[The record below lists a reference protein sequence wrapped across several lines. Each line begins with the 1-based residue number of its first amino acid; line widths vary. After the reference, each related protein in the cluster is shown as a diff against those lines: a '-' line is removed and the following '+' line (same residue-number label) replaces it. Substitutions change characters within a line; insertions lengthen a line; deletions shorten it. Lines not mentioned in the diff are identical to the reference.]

1 MKLGDKIITMIRAKL
16 APIIFISMA
25 TKIFTEEVKKRFA
38 RGALVMK
45 RISCYMS
52 IEFER
57 PGGGGLGHSTK
68 FIKGRL

>member
-1 MKLGDKIITMIRAKL
+1 MKLGDKIITMIRAKK

-25 TKIFTEEVKKRFA
+25 TKIFTEKVKKRFA

-57 PGGGGLGHSTK
+57 PGGGLGHSTK

>member
-1 MKLGDKIITMIRAKL
+1 MKLGDKIITMIRAKK

-25 TKIFTEEVKKRFA
+25 TKIFTEKVKKRFD

-57 PGGGGLGHSTK
+57 PGGGGARALH
-68 FIKGRL
+68 

>member
-1 MKLGDKIITMIRAKL
+1 MKLGDKIIIMIRAKK

-25 TKIFTEEVKKRFA
+25 TKIFTEKVKKRFA

-45 RISCYMS
+45 RISCYTS

-57 PGGGGLGHSTK
+57 PGGLGHSTK